1 MFQKK
6 YIPNYLSFLR
16 LILVPVYLWVFFQ
29 IPSPLGTRLAAAVL
43 ILCAATDALDGH
55 LARKNGWI
63 TDLGKLLDPL
73 ADKLASTACL
83 VALSISGLLP
93 WWITGLAL
101 FKELAMIVGAA
112 FILGKKKIVV
122 ASVWYGKLATVL
134 FYVVVLA
141 LHFFPMMPALLK
153 TVLHLTLFS
162 SMALAA
168 LLYLFCY
175 VRNLPDKTKSE
186 KETA

>member
-1 MFQKK
+1 MNLFQKR

-16 LILVPVYLWVFFQ
+16 LLLVPVYLWIFFAV
-29 IPSPLGTRLAAAVL
+29 SKPLSAVVL
-43 ILCAATDALDGH
+43 IVCALTDALDGH

-73 ADKLASTACL
+73 ADKLASMGAL
-83 VALSISGLLP
+83 VALSMAELLP
-93 WWITGLAL
+93 WWITSLAIL
-101 FKELAMIVGAA
+101 KEVVMIVGAA

-141 LHFFPMMPALLK
+141 LHFFPTMHPVLM
-153 TVLHLTLFS
+153 TVLHWTLFL
-162 SMALAA
+162 SMAGAA
-168 LLYLFCY
+168 LLYLFHY
-175 VRNLPDKTKSE
+175 VRNLPE
-186 KETA
+186 KENA

>member
-16 LILVPVYLWVFFQ
+16 LLLVPVYLWLFFS
-29 IPSPLGTRLAAAVL
+29 IPAPLGTRLAAAVL

-73 ADKLASTACL
+73 ADKLASTAAL
-83 VALSISGLLP
+83 VALSIQGLLP
-93 WWITGLAL
+93 WWITSLAI
-101 FKELAMIVGAA
+101 FKEGVMILGAA

-134 FYVVVLA
+134 FYVTVLA
-141 LHFFPMMPALLK
+141 LHFFPMMPEALK
-153 TVLHLTLFS
+153 TALHLTLFF
-162 SMALAA
+162 SMAGAA
-168 LLYLFCY
+168 LLYLFHY
-175 VRNLPDKTKSE
+175 LRNLPNAKS
-186 KETA
+186 